1 MRSFVSFLF
10 LSCMYGLC
18 IHQWQEGE
26 LLVLSQSVHSG
37 RSLSTLFVWSIRRE
51 YHSMELASG
60 GSASS
65 HESNSLKAR
74 YPLSATVCPVRRRF
88 QRSFFAAGP
97 HKIVSPIGVNQEGD
111 TGQYCT
117 FVSIVRNVVQ
127 YEEYVHCTRLFWQ
140 HCVL

>member
-1 MRSFVSFLF
+1 MRFFVSFLF
-10 LSCMYGLC
+10 LSLSC
-18 IHQWQEGE
+18 IYPPVARKGIACLGPVGAQRA
-26 LLVLSQSVHSG
+26 LTVH
-37 RSLSTLFVWSIRRE
+37 TFVWSIRRE

-65 HESNSLKAR
+65 HESNSLKPR
-74 YPLSATVCPVRRRF
+74 CPLSATVCPVRRRF

-111 TGQYCT
+111 TGQYCI
-117 FVSIVRNVVQ
+117 FVRIVRNVVQ